1 MQQVA
6 AQKTDIAAL
15 PFSASSTA
23 KAVGTSIGTQQEAS
37 SENNQA
43 FNRLYQEA
51 KSSKS
56 DFVLN
61 DKETLNSQSRAAN
74 RSNDAHAASPASNNT
89 MKSGKDRDAGHTDL
103 PVEKNETD
111 MPSDSAADTK
121 EKSAEIGLKEIAE
134 DGESAKTQQTTDEEG
149 DVNLAVDDA
158 QGETA
163 QKTATE
169 AQFVIGADGK
179 KDAEA
184 GVITTPGTP
193 DGKPG
198 NEGLKALVT
207 NSFSVPEGKPK
218 EGVKAD
224 NVNAVGMSDGK
235 PREGDEADVINAL
248 EMSGGKPKE
257 VVEAD
262 VINALSMLD
271 GKPREG
277 VDADVITSLGMGD
290 GEPKE
295 DVKSGIITTLDMAD
309 WKSSKEHGE
318 AGVITTPGTPDG
330 KPGNQNEEPDWIAY
344 VETVANR
351 FGKSE
356 QSSGAS
362 NPKAD
367 NDISAVVDEA
377 VNVLSVKE
385 SGKLW
390 KLPDDVNAS
399 DAPSIMAHLLSQLNN
414 ASSEGEITLESIS
427 SEAQQTLSA
436 LTSLLL
442 GADAKSEQGGG
453 NEDANNALIHAFANA
468 KSDMNSDDDK
478 GLTALIAQLMQQK
491 ESAGDGVQDSSGK
504 NSADESL
511 VLSLLSDELKS
522 MQELSLDEASSEAEA
537 SLAEL
542 TAATVSVKTEEVSA
556 KATNANN
563 ATSSDIGLK
572 TNSSSDQGQSA
583 NDELVGAM
591 PKDLL
596 TAISE
601 LSPQSAQKATEAF
614 AERVV
619 AGMPSGPQQ
628 QNVKANIIA
637 GINEFQQQVQQGREP
652 GTDLS
657 AIIADAAKEAAV
669 SNDVI
674 ASMTARVD
682 SQATQFLNLMNQTQA
697 SAQQAFASM
706 LGQTDT
712 VMHENNQLRAEAS
725 KSQQQFEG
733 FDKAVNIHKP
743 EGQQQLNEKIRW
755 MVNARNTMAEIR
767 LDPPELGS
775 MQVRVNV
782 SGDAASVSFIV
793 QSQQAKEALAE
804 AMPKLRDMLSEQ
816 GIELGDAQVR
826 KDNSSGNE
834 NGQQLAGNA
843 NEGRGDGNRNGNDEL
858 DEMENGRV
866 IEQSVT
872 RAAKGGIDFYA

>member
-6 AQKTDIAAL
+6 AHKTDIAAL
-15 PFSASSTA
+15 PFSASGTA
-23 KAVGTSIGTQQEAS
+23 KAVGTGIGSQQETG

-56 DFVLN
+56 DFVSN
-61 DKETLNSQSRAAN
+61 DKETLSSQSRSAN
-74 RSNDAHAASPASNNT
+74 RSNDTHAASSASNDT
-89 MKSGKDRDAGHTDL
+89 MKNGKDRDAGHTDL

-111 MPSDSAADTK
+111 MPSDSVADTK
-121 EKSAEIGLKEIAE
+121 EKNAEIGSKEIAE
-134 DGESAKTQQTTDEEG
+134 DRESAKTQQTADEEG
-149 DVNLAVDDA
+149 DVNLAVDDV
-158 QGETA
+158 QGDMA

-169 AQFVIGADGK
+169 AQFVIGAGGK

-198 NEGLKALVT
+198 NE
-207 NSFSVPEGKPK
+207 
-218 EGVKAD
+218 
-224 NVNAVGMSDGK
+224 
-235 PREGDEADVINAL
+235 
-248 EMSGGKPKE
+248 
-257 VVEAD
+257 
-262 VINALSMLD
+262 
-271 GKPREG
+271 
-277 VDADVITSLGMGD
+277 
-290 GEPKE
+290 
-295 DVKSGIITTLDMAD
+295 
-309 WKSSKEHGE
+309 
-318 AGVITTPGTPDG
+318 
-330 KPGNQNEEPDWIAY
+330 NEEPDWIAY

-351 FGKSE
+351 FGKNE
-356 QSSGAS
+356 QSSDAS
-362 NPKAD
+362 NPKAN

-414 ASSEGEITLESIS
+414 ASSEGDITLESIS

-563 ATSSDIGLK
+563 ATSSDVGLK
-572 TNSSSDQGQSA
+572 TNSINDQGQLA

-591 PKDLL
+591 SKDLL

-619 AGMPSGPQQ
+619 AGMPSGSQQ
-628 QNVKANIIA
+628 QSVKANIIA

-652 GTDLS
+652 GIDLS

-834 NGQQLAGNA
+834 NGQQLAGNG

>member
-23 KAVGTSIGTQQEAS
+23 KAVGTSIGTQPEAS

-61 DKETLNSQSRAAN
+61 DKETLSSQSRAAN
-74 RSNDAHAASPASNNT
+74 RSNDTHAASPASNNT

-111 MPSDSAADTK
+111 MPSDAAADTK
-121 EKSAEIGLKEIAE
+121 EKSAEIGSKGIAE
-134 DGESAKTQQTTDEEG
+134 DRESAKTQQTTDEEG

-198 NEGLKALVT
+198 NE
-207 NSFSVPEGKPK
+207 
-218 EGVKAD
+218 
-224 NVNAVGMSDGK
+224 
-235 PREGDEADVINAL
+235 
-248 EMSGGKPKE
+248 
-257 VVEAD
+257 
-262 VINALSMLD
+262 
-271 GKPREG
+271 
-277 VDADVITSLGMGD
+277 
-290 GEPKE
+290 
-295 DVKSGIITTLDMAD
+295 
-309 WKSSKEHGE
+309 
-318 AGVITTPGTPDG
+318 
-330 KPGNQNEEPDWIAY
+330 NEEPDWIAY

-351 FGKSE
+351 FNKSE

-414 ASSEGEITLESIS
+414 SSSEGDITLESIS

-453 NEDANNALIHAFANA
+453 NGEANNALMHTFANA

-491 ESAGDGVQDSSGK
+491 ESSGDGVQDSSGEAEGASK
-504 NSADESL
+504 LDGVLTGGKSSADESL

-522 MQELSLDEASSEAEA
+522 MQGLSLDEASSEAEAEA

-556 KATNANN
+556 KVTNANN
-563 ATSSDIGLK
+563 ATSSDVGLK

-583 NDELVGAM
+583 NDELLGAM

-619 AGMPSGPQQ
+619 AGMPSGSQQ
-628 QNVKANIIA
+628 QSVKANIIA

-652 GTDLS
+652 GIDLS

-834 NGQQLAGNA
+834 NGQQLAGNG